1 MKNEN
6 QCESVYLFVTP
17 LRRNYS
23 NCLYVLLYK
32 NFKLRIIMFT
42 MCFFLHG
49 LRYFHSRCMV
59 SWYLKIYWI
68 QNYMNSIYLNLQ
80 YIYMKPEFK
89 TTLSII
95 LRRDQAV
102 NTQSSRKQRNDNDRL
117 NQYVTLTY
125 TPGKLR
131 TKVNHTCKA
140 SY

>member
-1 MKNEN
+1 
-6 QCESVYLFVTP
+6 
-17 LRRNYS
+17 
-23 NCLYVLLYK
+23 
-32 NFKLRIIMFT
+32 
-42 MCFFLHG
+42 
-49 LRYFHSRCMV
+49 
-59 SWYLKIYWI
+59 
-68 QNYMNSIYLNLQ
+68 
-80 YIYMKPEFK
+80 MKPEFK

-102 NTQSSRKQRNDNDRL
+102 NTQSSRKQRNDRL

>member
-6 QCESVYLFVTP
+6 QCESLYLFVTP

-102 NTQSSRKQRNDNDRL
+102 NTQSSRKQRNDRL

>member
-102 NTQSSRKQRNDNDRL
+102 NTQSSRKQRNDRL